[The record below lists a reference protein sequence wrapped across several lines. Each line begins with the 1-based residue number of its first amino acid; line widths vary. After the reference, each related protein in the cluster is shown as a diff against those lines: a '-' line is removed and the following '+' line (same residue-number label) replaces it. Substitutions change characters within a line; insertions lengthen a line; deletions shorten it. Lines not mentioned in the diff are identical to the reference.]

1 MTLIK
6 ELEASKVSIMES
18 GKVKLTALLG
28 EKERLIDQKRELEF
42 EVMQMEDRNDRV
54 IAREELK
61 VNKI

>member
-28 EKERLIDQKRELEF
+28 EKERLID
-42 EVMQMEDRNDRV
+42 
-54 IAREELK
+54 
-61 VNKI
+61 